1 MRKNGLHF
9 LFKEGDQILNR
20 IFDEV
25 ADKETLNKFLRKTYG
40 LLILMSLFST
50 LLVYL
55 ITKYMNDTYILVLS
69 ATSIVLLF
77 IASFVLSRLNMVSS
91 ISFKVWLGIYSIL
104 NSFAFSSVAL
114 FLDKK
119 AAISVF
125 LFVSGILLFAIILNI
140 LFHADLTEYTIYIII
155 GTIELTIVGLVN
167 FYILKSSTGYLV
179 AVLIA
184 VFCLILFIACK
195 ARNTDYDYSDL
206 TSDASSKHIDHEMIL
221 INALHWNVTFY
232 NTLTISIVI
241 IIEGMFQSDY
251 YDY

>member
-50 LLVYL
+50 LLIYI
-55 ITKYMNDTYILVLS
+55 ITKYMNDTYMLVLS
-69 ATSIVLLF
+69 ATSIVLLL
-77 IASFVLSRLNMVSS
+77 IASFVLNRLDMVSS
-91 ISFKVWLGIYSIL
+91 TSFKVWLGIYSIL
-104 NSFAFSSVAL
+104 ESFAFSGLAL
-114 FLDKK
+114 FLDKSV
-119 AAISVF
+119 AISVF
-125 LFVSGILLFAIILNI
+125 LFVSGTFLFAIILNT
-140 LFHADLTEYTIYIII
+140 LFHANLTEYTSYIII

-167 FYILKSSTGYLV
+167 FYVLKSSIGYLV
-179 AVLIA
+179 TSLIA

-195 ARNTDYDYSDL
+195 ARNTDYDYRDL
-206 TSDASSKHIDHEMIL
+206 TSDASSKHIDHEMIV
-221 INALHWNVTFY
+221 INALHWHLTFY
-232 NTLTISIVI
+232 NTLTILIAI
-241 IIEGMFQSDY
+241 IIEGMFQFD

>member
-25 ADKETLNKFLRKTYG
+25 ADKETLDKFLRKTYG
-40 LLILMSLFST
+40 LLILTSLFST
-50 LLVYL
+50 LLVYI
-55 ITKYMNDTYILVLS
+55 ITKYMNDTYILVLG
-69 ATSIVLLF
+69 ATSIVLLL
-77 IASFVLSRLNMVSS
+77 IASFVLNRLNMVSS
-91 ISFKVWLGIYSIL
+91 TSFKVWLGIYSIL

-119 AAISVF
+119 AAVSVF
-125 LFVSGILLFAIILNI
+125 LFVSGTLLFAIILNV

-155 GTIELTIVGLVN
+155 GIIELTGVGLVN
-167 FYILKSSTGYLV
+167 FYVLKSSTGYLV
-179 AVLIA
+179 ASLIA
-184 VFCLILFIACK
+184 VFCLVLFIACK
-195 ARNTDYDYSDL
+195 ARNTDYDYGDL
-206 TSDASSKHIDHEMIL
+206 TSDVSSKHIDHEMIL

>member
-20 IFDEV
+20 IFDAV

-50 LLVYL
+50 LLIYI

-69 ATSIVLLF
+69 ATSIILLL
-77 IASFVLSRLNMVSS
+77 IVSFVLNRLNMASS
-91 ISFKVWLGIYSIL
+91 TSFKVWLGIYSVL
-104 NSFAFSSVAL
+104 ESFAFSGLAL

-119 AAISVF
+119 AAVSVF
-125 LFVSGILLFAIILNI
+125 LFVSGTLLFAIILNA

-155 GTIELTIVGLVN
+155 GIIELTGVGLVN
-167 FYILKSSTGYLV
+167 FYVLKSSIGYLV
-179 AVLIA
+179 ASLIA

-206 TSDASSKHIDHEMIL
+206 TSDASSKHIDHEMIV
-221 INALHWNVTFY
+221 INALHWHVTFY
-232 NTLTISIVI
+232 NTLTILIAI
-241 IIEGMFQSDY
+241 IIEGMFQSN
-251 YDY
+251 YDN

>member
-1 MRKNGLHF
+1 MRKDGLHF
-9 LFKEGDQILNR
+9 LFQEGDQILNR

-25 ADKETLNKFLRKTYG
+25 ANQETLNKFLRKTYG

-50 LLVYL
+50 LLIYI
-55 ITKYMNDTYILVLS
+55 ITKYVNDAYILVLS
-69 ATSIVLLF
+69 ATSIVLLL
-77 IASFVLSRLNMVSS
+77 IASFVLNRLNMVSS
-91 ISFKVWLGIYSIL
+91 TSFKVWLGIYSIL
-104 NSFAFSSVAL
+104 ESFAFSSPAL

-125 LFVSGILLFAIILNI
+125 LFVSGTLLFAIILNT
-140 LFHADLTEYTIYIII
+140 LFHANLTEYTIYIII

-167 FYILKSSTGYLV
+167 FYVLKSSIGYLV
-179 AVLIA
+179 ASLIA

-221 INALHWNVTFY
+221 INALHWHLTFY
-232 NTLTISIVI
+232 NTLTILIAI

-251 YDY
+251 DY

>member
-40 LLILMSLFST
+40 LLILTSLFSM

-69 ATSIVLLF
+69 ATSIVLLL
-77 IASFVLSRLNMVSS
+77 IVSFVLNRLNMVSS
-91 ISFKVWLGIYSIL
+91 TSFKVWLGIYSVS
-104 NSFAFSSVAL
+104 NSFAFSSLAL
-114 FLDKK
+114 FFDKK
-119 AAISVF
+119 VAVSVF
-125 LFVSGILLFAIILNI
+125 LFVSGTLLFAIILNT

-155 GTIELTIVGLVN
+155 GAIELTIIGLGN
-167 FYILKSSTGYLV
+167 FYVLKSSTGYLV
-179 AVLIA
+179 ASPIA
-184 VFCLILFIACK
+184 IFCLILFIACK
-195 ARNTDYDYSDL
+195 ARNTDYDYIDL
-206 TSDASSKHIDHEMIL
+206 TSDVSSKHIDHEMIL
-221 INALHWNVTFY
+221 INAVHWHVTFY
-232 NTLTISIVI
+232 NTLTILIEI

-251 YDY
+251 DN